1 MEIRRRSPY
10 PEVSVQSLTYRIK
23 APGAEPKNILEKI
36 VWQKEK
42 EITRLRNQMPLADL
56 QREVLSALP
65 TRDFLAA
72 LQQSDRQPALIAE
85 VKKAS
90 PSRGVIRE
98 DFDPVAIAQTY
109 QAAGATCL
117 SVLTDEMFFQ
127 GSFDYLAAVRQ
138 ATDIPI
144 LCKEFIVYPYQ
155 MYLAR
160 VKGADAVLLIA
171 AILSDEDL
179 RYFTK
184 IAQALGMRALVE
196 VHTLDELD
204 RVLAIESIQ
213 LIGINNRN
221 LETFVTSLDTT
232 DHLLEQR
239 REQIQAKELFI
250 ISESGIQKPTDITAV
265 QNSGAQG
272 ILVGE
277 SLMRQA
283 DLEQAIAALY
293 P

>member
-23 APGAEPKNILEKI
+23 APGAEPQNILEKI

-42 EITRLRNQMPLADL
+42 EVTRLRQQMPLADL
-56 QREVLSALP
+56 QREVLSAPP

-72 LQQSDRQPALIAE
+72 LQNSDRTPALIAE

-98 DFDPVAIAQTY
+98 DFDPVAIAKAY
-109 QAAGATCL
+109 QVAGATCL
-117 SVLTDEMFFQ
+117 SVLTDKAFFQ
-127 GSFDYLAAVRQ
+127 GSFDYLSAIRA

-196 VHTLDELD
+196 VHTLVELD
-204 RVLAIESIQ
+204 RVLAIDPIQ
-213 LIGINNRN
+213 LVGINNRN

-232 DHLLEQR
+232 DQLMQQR
-239 REQIQAKELFI
+239 REQMQAKELFLV
-250 ISESGIQKPTDITAV
+250 SESGIQTPADVTAV
-265 QNSGAQG
+265 QGFGAQG

-277 SLMRQA
+277 SLMRQP

-293 P
+293 S

>member
-1 MEIRRRSPY
+1 MEIRRRPPY

-23 APGAEPKNILEKI
+23 MPGAEPQNILEKI

-56 QREVLSALP
+56 QREVLSAPP

-72 LQQSDRQPALIAE
+72 LQQSDRAPALIAE
-85 VKKAS
+85 IKKAS
-90 PSRGVIRE
+90 PSRGVIRT
-98 DFDPVAIAQTY
+98 DFDPVTIAQAY
-109 QAAGATCL
+109 QAAGAACL
-117 SVLTDEMFFQ
+117 SVLTDETFFQ
-127 GSFDYLAAVRQ
+127 GSFDYLAAVRK
-138 ATDIPI
+138 ATNIPL

-171 AILSDEDL
+171 AILSNEDL

-196 VHTLDELD
+196 VHTLAELD
-204 RVLAIESIQ
+204 RVLAIEAIQ

-232 DHLLEQR
+232 EQLLEQR
-239 REQIQAKELFI
+239 RGQIQAKELFI
-250 ISESGIQKPTDITAV
+250 ISESGIQKPADVTAV
-265 QNSGAQG
+265 QRSGAQG

-277 SLMRQA
+277 SLMRQD
-283 DLEQAIAALY
+283 DLVQAIAALY